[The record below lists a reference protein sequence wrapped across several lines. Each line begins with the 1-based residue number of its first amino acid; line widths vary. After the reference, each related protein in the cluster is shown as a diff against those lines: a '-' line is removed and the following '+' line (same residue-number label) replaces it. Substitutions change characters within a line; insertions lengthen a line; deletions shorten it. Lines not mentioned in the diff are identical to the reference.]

1 MSQVAWIPACAGMT
15 SKKPVEDQWKSDL
28 LLMPTTFLLPLLTF
42 EERWDMNTCFSAIFF
57 V

>member
-1 MSQVAWIPACAGMT
+1 MSQIAWIPACAGMT